1 MQWTRFALLM
11 LLGLAL
17 TACGSDSHGVTPGID
32 TVGGEDTVGGILVET
47 LLEPD
52 MVAAGEAAT
61 VSCVVTAGGVL
72 FEMATQVVV
81 TGTGDP
87 FNVDP
92 GPLVLE
98 TMGEYGLTCVT
109 IEGSVEDESPAALT
123 VTLGPV
129 VKVLTEV
136 APDMVV
142 AGEDAEGYCTLLD
155 AFGNQEAV
163 ESPQITAEPEAGI
176 TIDGGEIHTLVPGE
190 FVLECAAEKGVEV
203 VPATLTVDAGEPAE
217 FLASLDPDTIEA
229 GGSAEVSCAVL
240 DATGNALEV
249 PWVVQAPEDITVN
262 GTTVTTTLAGSF
274 KIECAPADGAGD
286 PTLKAATLTV
296 NPGPAVEMLV
306 GTKPAKDAYC
316 LGDSVTVTHDMVDQY
331 GNPVSEVEI
340 HPVTADP
347 ATAAELTNGIDKFAL
362 VEEGWVSF
370 HVQSIEGGLT
380 GDVEIL
386 CDCSGPE
393 IQVTYPNRGQTLTG
407 NPAIVVTGKVT
418 DVVTDVTTFLI
429 NDEPVELTP
438 DGFFQYPVTLAHS
451 VNFFKFEAADE
462 GGNTTTAFRSCVY
475 STEYYLTDFTD
486 VSAGMVEDGLMLFLA
501 EDFFD
506 DGDHSLPANDLA
518 TILEVVMA
526 GFDLAGLIPGGDE
539 GFELMAGCN
548 AYLNEVTV
556 GQPQITLQTVDGGLH
571 MIAMMPDLWTSID
584 ISCCFEVP
592 YEPDFCNNYYAF
604 PTADAIAIDAFI
616 FIDIAEDGTATASL
630 GPMELDLEN
639 LQINGFGMTG
649 PLLDTFINFI
659 IGQFKDMIIDMV
671 YEEFGTMIPEL
682 LEETLATLSEGFI
695 FELPGLVGEGPG
707 VELRIGLGIDKLQFS
722 YDGMELD
729 AGLSMA
735 TETGISHPNLGAI
748 AYANCGMPGGSDF
761 DLPMTDDLEL
771 GAAIDVINEALWAI
785 WQSGFLQFDL
795 AQEDLAALDL
805 SAYGVS
811 NLAIQTD
818 FYYAPVLTIC
828 GLTETMLRF
837 QVGDHYLHLE
847 LDIMGMHWDVGMFLF
862 LEGDMNLNIVVN
874 EETGETEIGIEL
886 VSFDYVEM
894 EIVSTNDV
902 LEGKEYLV
910 EGMFKDTLIPELTG
924 SLGED
929 LSFALPEIDLATL
942 AEGMIPEG
950 TTIAVDIQ
958 QLDLIDGYLFIA
970 GGLK

>member
-837 QVGDHYLHLE
+837 QVGDLYLHLE